1 MIFLVLLQQV
11 IFLFLENMILFFRRK
26 MKDDLSQKK
35 YMEIWYFLEIS
46 WKDGLSKKS
55 APDYTILFSF
65 SRKYDLVLQAENED
79 HPSQKKENKTK
90 KNKDIFF
97 VYSVRVLPLFPMGV
111 VLPFYQKAKTIFS
124 WVNMLR
130 GGISGTNEK
139 DDIHPN

>member
-1 MIFLVLLQQV
+1 MVFPGGGAGAWSFLCCRCRWY
-11 IFLFLENMILFFRRK
+11 FFFLENMILFFRQK

-79 HPSQKKENKTK
+79 HPSQKKKTK
-90 KNKDIFF
+90 QKKTRTHIFCVF
-97 VYSVRVLPLFPMGV
+97 CKSVAPFSYGRGVTLLP
-111 VLPFYQKAKTIFS
+111 KS
-124 WVNMLR
+124 
-130 GGISGTNEK
+130 K
-139 DDIHPN
+139 DDLFVSKYA

>member
-1 MIFLVLLQQV
+1 
-11 IFLFLENMILFFRRK
+11 

-55 APDYTILFSF
+55 APDYTVLFSF

-97 VYSVRVLPLFPMGV
+97 VYSVRVLPHFPMGV